1 MSGLLLNKKRSG
13 NMSHTLDLTPS
24 GNLHLR
30 EESVSRPVLSGA
42 LVEALRIAL
51 AKSTADGLLHLGST
65 LANAEL
71 PGTLPYWRTLALDF
85 LGALRIQTPPDAV
98 APEPVPMPA
107 AECWEAFLNQA
118 PPGRGMEYLNL
129 SVLESF
135 WQGMQ
140 RVAFKAAAD
149 HADGIVGWLRDSNP
163 LQQLVGRVT
172 FHLAENKRDERRPF
186 AFIATYTHAL
196 SEKAER
202 LQYIPLGRALKQYA
216 GKGDKPALE
225 RLLVPVQLAAEAS
238 PTVREL
244 VDSRRIFQPLAW
256 TPDQAWHFMNEI
268 PAMEA
273 AGLVVRIPD
282 WWKAKR
288 PPRPTVQVSMG
299 SQASMMGINGM
310 LDFSVGVAL
319 NGEVLSPDE
328 LVDLLEGDGNLVRLK
343 GQWVEVDRDKLTE
356 VLEHW
361 IEVADNH
368 YESGVSFLE
377 GMRMLSGFGRA
388 SGAVA
393 FDEDGQVG
401 SWTEM
406 HAGDWLRDV
415 LVKMRDPSQA
425 EDACP
430 GEELH
435 ATLRPYQRAGVN
447 WLWFVYQMGLG
458 ACLADDMGLGKTIQ
472 IIALLLAVK
481 RRSRPGGKR
490 REKAHSKHPPS
501 LLVVPTSLL
510 GNWRAELERFAP
522 DLKPFFLHSSQTP
535 KEARDAAEATPETF
549 YSDYDLVVTTYG
561 LLKRLNGI
569 SKQSWNL
576 VILDEAQ
583 AIKNPNSTQTRSVK
597 QLKAHSRIALSGTP
611 IENRLGDLWSLFDFI
626 NPSLL
631 GTPSQFKRLV
641 KELESGST
649 PNYAPLR
656 TLARPYILRR
666 LKTDKSV
673 ISDLPDK
680 TELRTWCQL
689 TKVQAAHYQRAVSDL
704 REALESD
711 QVTGIQRRGLV
722 LSFLQRFKQI
732 CNHPAQW
739 GGTGDY
745 SVKGSGKFQRL
756 IGLCEEVAS
765 RQEKVLVFTQFR
777 EMTTPLATVLE
788 EVFGQSG
795 QILHGGTSV
804 KQRQQL
810 VNEFQREDGPPFF
823 VLSLKA
829 GGTGLNLTAAS
840 HVIHFDRWWNPA
852 VEDQATD
859 RAFRIG
865 QKRNVLVHKFVC
877 QGTIEEKIDQL
888 ISDKRALADDVLGNA
903 GGAEKLLTEM
913 DTDELLNF
921 VAIDIDSALG
931 A

>member
-1 MSGLLLNKKRSG
+1 MSQ
-13 NMSHTLDLTPS
+13 TLDLTPS
-24 GNLHLR
+24 GILHLR
-30 EESVSRPVLSGA
+30 EEPANRPVLAVSV
-42 LVEALRIAL
+42 VEALRESL
-51 AKSTADGLLHLGST
+51 AKSTADGLLHMGSD
-65 LANAEL
+65 LASAEL

-85 LGALRIQTPPDAV
+85 LGALRIQTPADAV
-98 APEPVPMPA
+98 VPESVPMPD
-107 AECWEAFLNQA
+107 AEHWEKFLNQA
-118 PPGRGMEYLNL
+118 PPGRGMEYL
-129 SVLESF
+129 SVPVLESF
-135 WQGMQ
+135 WLSMQ
-140 RVAFKAAAD
+140 RVAFEAASS
-149 HADGIVGWLRDSNP
+149 HSNGIVGWLRDTNP

-172 FHLAENKRDERRPF
+172 FHLAENKRDEQRPF
-186 AFIATYTHAL
+186 AFIATYSHTL
-196 SEKAER
+196 SEKSER
-202 LQYIPLGRALKQYA
+202 LQYIPLSRALKQYA
-216 GKGDKPALE
+216 GEGDKPALE
-225 RLLVPVQLAAEAS
+225 RLLVPVQRAAEAC
-238 PTVREL
+238 PMVREL
-244 VDSRRIFQPLAW
+244 VDTRRIFQPLAW
-256 TPDQAWHFMNEI
+256 TPDQAWQFMNEI

-299 SQASMMGINGM
+299 NQASALGIGGM

-328 LVDLLEGDGNLVRLK
+328 LMELLEGDGSLVRLK

-361 IEVADNH
+361 AEVAESH
-368 YESGVSFLE
+368 YDSGVSFLE
-377 GMRMLSGFGRA
+377 GMRLLSGLGRG
-388 SGAVA
+388 SGEVA
-393 FDEDGQVG
+393 LDGDGQIG

-415 LVKMRDPSQA
+415 LVKMRDPAQA

-430 GEELH
+430 GDELR

-472 IIALLLAVK
+472 IIALLLTVK
-481 RRSRPGGKR
+481 HRSGQGGEAKSKR
-490 REKAHSKHPPS
+490 PPS
-501 LLVVPTSLL
+501 LLVVPASLL
-510 GNWRAELERFAP
+510 GNWRTELERFAP
-522 DLKPFFLHSSQTP
+522 DLVPFFFHASQTS
-535 KEARDAAEATPETF
+535 KEERAAAESDPGTF
-549 YSDYDLVVTTYG
+549 FKGYDLVVTTYG
-561 LLKRLNGI
+561 LLKRLEGI
-569 SKQSWNL
+569 RKHPWNL

-583 AIKNPNSTQTRSVK
+583 AIKNPNTTQSRAVK

-631 GTPSQFKRLV
+631 GTPTQFKRLV
-641 KELESGST
+641 KELEGGAA

-704 REALESD
+704 KDALDSD
-711 QVTGIQRRGLV
+711 KITGIQRRGLV

-745 SVKGSGKFQRL
+745 SPKGSGKFQRL
-756 IGLCEEVAS
+756 IGLCEEIGS

-777 EMTTPLATVLE
+777 EMTSPLAAVLE
-788 EVFGQSG
+788 DVFGEPG

-810 VNEFQREDGPPFF
+810 VNAFQREDGPPFF

-888 ISDKRALADDVLGNA
+888 ISDKRALAEDVLGNA

-931 A
+931 I